1 MSTVIHEVQQVMWV
15 ETPHGDGQ
23 VLFIMDYGPH
33 ENSVWVVALETTRDI
48 KHYTTNQIKICINHT
63 FYNQ

>member
-1 MSTVIHEVQQVMWV
+1 MSTVIHEVQQVIWV

-33 ENSVWVVALETTRDI
+33 ENSVWIVALETTREI
-48 KHYTTNQIKICINHT
+48 KHYTTKQIKICMNHT